1 MPDHLISLPGRTLAE
16 VEEAAI
22 RAAFVRHN
30 GRRRPMMRE
39 LQISKM
45 TILRKLSKLGLR
57 AAGKPKV
64 RHFQE
69 ADVARAFQ
77 RHRHDIAAE
86 LKISDPTLIRWINKC
101 APFAVEE

>member
-1 MPDHLISLPGRTLAE
+1 MPDDLIVLPGRTLAE

-57 AAGKPKV
+57 TSGKPRP
-64 RHFQE
+64 RHLQE
-69 ADVARAFQ
+69 ADIARAFQ
-77 RHRHDIAAE
+77 RHRHEIAAE
-86 LKISDPTLIRWINKC
+86 VKISDSTLIRWINKC